1 MRNSARS
8 SIGMLAATLAGIAVA
23 AAVFLLVGRS
33 PARAITNPAH
43 PQLALALQVSA
54 DEEVVFF
61 QQCSPCHGVGGEGG
75 IGPSLITSTLSA
87 EARLELIRSG
97 LNAMPA
103 FEVTLDAAT
112 ISALS
117 RLASRLAATTTYVQ
131 QCAPCHGPSG
141 EGGIGTALDT
151 GMQVFEDIRLVI
163 ADGEGAMPAFRPTLT
178 DDQLDGVT
186 LLVQNLAVIKAGSE
200 LYAGL
205 CTACHG
211 ASGEGGIGPALTGSD
226 IGAGD
231 ITTAVSTGVGSMP
244 GFSSSLSE
252 TELAAVLAYTRNL
265 VAGLVVP
272 APSANTGEALYGQLC
287 ASCHGVEGEGGAG
300 PSLLEQSLDDEALS
314 TVIAEGQGSMP
325 GFGSD
330 LSTEDLAGLVA
341 FVQSSFGQPVT
352 TTIVYDQLCAA
363 CHGAEGEGGAGPPL
377 GGLVL
382 TNDELTTLIIEGK
395 GSMPGFA
402 AELNAAAVADLI
414 DFLVERFGGP
424 VETTTTTAVPARSG
438 AELYAADCARC
449 HLADGSGD
457 EGPDLRDTKLSLN
470 EIISRIYG
478 GHAGGMP
485 AFDGELTGLEVL
497 GVARFVTTLRTPAG
511 ESESGW
517 PVLWTLL
524 LSVLAVAA
532 VAGFVFMRRPGG
544 TEGGGLGARLRGIRG
559 R

>member
-1 MRNSARS
+1 
-8 SIGMLAATLAGIAVA
+8 MLATTLAGVA
-23 AAVFLLVGRS
+23 IGAAVFLLVGRS
-33 PARAITNPAH
+33 PARAITNPAF

-87 EARLELIRSG
+87 EARLQLIRSG

-103 FEVTLDAAT
+103 FETTLDDAT
-112 ISALS
+112 ITALS

-141 EGGIGTALDT
+141 EGGIGPALV
-151 GMQVFEDIRLVI
+151 GEDGSFDEIRLI
-163 ADGEGAMPAFRPTLT
+163 ISDGEGAMPAFRPTLT
-178 DDQLDGVT
+178 DDQLEGVT
-186 LLVQNLAVIKAGSE
+186 LFVEHLAVVEAGSE

-205 CTACHG
+205 CTGCHG

-226 IGAGD
+226 IGAGE
-231 ITTAVSTGVGSMP
+231 ITIAVSTGVGSMP

-265 VAGLVVP
+265 VAGLVAP

-300 PSLLEQSLDDEALS
+300 PSLLEHPHTDEELS
-314 TVIAEGQGSMP
+314 AVISEGRGGMP
-325 GFGSD
+325 GFGAEV
-330 LSTEDLAGLVA
+330 STEDLAALVA
-341 FVQSSFGQPVT
+341 FVQTSFGEPAST
-352 TTIVYDQLCAA
+352 AGGEELYAELCLA
-363 CHGAEGEGGAGPPL
+363 CHGTDGGGGVGPSL
-377 GGLVL
+377 GGLAL
-382 TNDELTTLIIEGK
+382 TSDQLTTLINEGK

-402 AELNAAAVADLI
+402 AQINAEAVAQLI

-424 VETTTTTAVPARSG
+424 VETTTTTTVPARSG

-457 EGPDLRDTKLSLN
+457 QGPD
-470 EIISRIYG
+470 
-478 GHAGGMP
+478 
-485 AFDGELTGLEVL
+485 
-497 GVARFVTTLRTPAG
+497 
-511 ESESGW
+511 
-517 PVLWTLL
+517 
-524 LSVLAVAA
+524 
-532 VAGFVFMRRPGG
+532 
-544 TEGGGLGARLRGIRG
+544 
-559 R
+559 